1 MSAQRRLSP
10 RHWIPLGAVV
20 ILLSAVVLPPLINLN
35 RYQRRIAVSISHSVG
50 RPVHLSSVTLRLL
63 PLPGFELSDF
73 WVEEDPH
80 FGAEPILRSTS
91 VVAYLRLS
99 SLWRGKL
106 EVARIYFDEAS
117 LNLVRADD
125 GTWNFGSILLQAAHS
140 ANAPTGQRYASNTP
154 RFPYIQATSARINFK
169 RGNEKKPFSFLN
181 ADLSVWLDNPDEWGV
196 HFRAQPVRTDLDL
209 DLSDT
214 GLLRIDGSLR
224 RAATLAEMPVKLHAE
239 WSSAPLG
246 QLGRLTL
253 GKDVGWR
260 GDLDVQANITGSVGL
275 AELET
280 QIKVAGLHRAEFVPA
295 QQLDLNTVCRA
306 SYHKDTR
313 SVEGIA
319 CSSSVGSGD
328 LLLHGHIRK
337 MQPGAETKLD
347 LEIRGLPASAVLTG
361 LQELRD
367 GWGNELRTTGEING
381 HFTYISSSDSPSFL
395 LGEARAR
402 SLTLV
407 PPNPLRPLALSPVHL
422 FLEGHT
428 ATSGAAR
435 FTHPAAI
442 PIAQQAL
449 VLQPIRLSL
458 GEPSPLSIDGRFTL
472 SGFNLHLSGSAA
484 IARLRG
490 LSRALAG
497 ASASQPSSQSSW
509 GGIAGAKLGTRGTA
523 NLDLNVHGPWLLP
536 VADAEHPV
544 LPSVT
549 EGTVLLRDVE
559 LSAPYLSRP
568 LNIASA
574 RGTIHPADV
583 SWSDVSFVYGDL
595 EGEGALEY
603 PKLCTPEAACS
614 GHFTLAEP
622 SLDIGELQST
632 LRSSGQSGEILEEI
646 LSHIDHRATVWPQL
660 AGTFQVG
667 SLSMGKLVLHDAV
680 GDVEIAGRSMQIR
693 SLDGQMLNGS
703 VHLTGTLEATGDAPH
718 YEFNAEI
725 TNASLTALAAL
736 SAEHWG
742 SGAADFSA
750 HWIMSGSDTQELI
763 RSANGTLH
771 WNWRKGSLAAPV
783 SSSSTTALELM
794 RFDNWS
800 GDAAIQDSG
809 ISIQQSILA
818 RGAEAT
824 PLSGTISFNRQIDL
838 KSDSQSDGFSV
849 TGTLEHPRVMLV
861 TVSSRSTPE
870 TVVSR

>member
-1 MSAQRRLSP
+1 MSEQRRLSP
-10 RHWIPLGAVV
+10 RHRILLGAVV
-20 ILLSAVVLPPLINLN
+20 ILVSALVLPPLINLN
-35 RYQRRIAVSISHSVG
+35 RYQRRIAASISHSVG

-80 FGAEPILRSTS
+80 FGAEPILRSSS

-106 EVARIYFDEAS
+106 EVARIYFDEPS
-117 LNLVRADD
+117 LNLVRAGD

-154 RFPYIQATSARINFK
+154 RFPYIEATSARINFK
-169 RGNEKKPFSFLN
+169 QGNEKKPFSFLN
-181 ADLSVWLDNPDEWGV
+181 ADLSVWLENPEEWGV

-224 RAATLAEMPVKLHAE
+224 RAATLAEMPVKLNAE

-246 QLGRLTL
+246 QLSRLTL
-253 GKDVGWR
+253 GRDVGWR
-260 GDLDVQANITGSVGL
+260 GDLEVQANIIGSVGL

-280 QIKVAGLHRAEFVPA
+280 RLKVAGLHRAEFLPA
-295 QQLDLNTVCRA
+295 QQLDLNTECKA

-319 CSSSVGSGD
+319 CSSSVGSGK
-328 LLLHGHIRK
+328 LLLHGQIRE
-337 MQPGAETKLD
+337 MQPGAQTKLD
-347 LEIRGLPASAVLTG
+347 LEIIRLPASSILAG

-367 GWGNELRTTGEING
+367 GWGNGVRTTGEING
-381 HFTYISSSDSPSFL
+381 HFTYISSSDFPPSL
-395 LGEARAR
+395 SGEARAR
-402 SLTLV
+402 SLTLI
-407 PPNPLRPLALSPVHL
+407 PPDPLKPLAVSPLRL
-422 FLEGHT
+422 FFEGH
-428 ATSGAAR
+428 APTSRAAH
-435 FTHPAAI
+435 FTQPAAI

-449 VLQPIRLSL
+449 LLQPMRLSL
-458 GEPSPLSIDGRFTL
+458 GEPSPLSIDGRFSF
-472 SGFNLHLSGSAA
+472 SGFDLHLSGSAA

-490 LSRALAG
+490 LSRALTG
-497 ASASQPSSQSSW
+497 AYPSEPSW
-509 GGIAGAKLGTRGTA
+509 GGIAGVKLGTTGTA
-523 NLDLNVHGPWLLP
+523 SLDLNVHGPWLLP
-536 VADAEHPV
+536 VADAEHPG

-549 EGTVLLRDVE
+549 EGTLLLRDVE
-559 LSAPYLSRP
+559 LNAPYLSHP
-568 LNIASA
+568 LKIASA

-583 SWSDVSFVYGDL
+583 AWSDVSFVYGDF
-595 EGEGALEY
+595 EAQGALEY
-603 PKLCTPEAACS
+603 PTLCTPGTSCS

-622 SLDIGELQST
+622 SLDIGKLQST
-632 LRSSGQSGEILEEI
+632 LRSSSQSGEILEEI
-646 LSHIDHRATVWPQL
+646 LSHIDHHATIWPQL
-660 AGTFQVG
+660 SGTFQIG
-667 SLSMGKLVLHDAV
+667 SLSMGKLVVHDAV
-680 GDVEIAGRSMQIR
+680 GDAEIAGRSMQIR

-703 VHLTGTLEATGDAPH
+703 VHLAGKVDATGGAPN

-725 TNASLTALAAL
+725 RNASLTALAAL

-750 HWIMSGSDTQELI
+750 HWTMSGSDAQELI
-763 RSANGTLH
+763 RSANGSLH
-771 WNWRKGSLAAPV
+771 WNWRKGSLAASV
-783 SSSSTTALELM
+783 SSASTAAPELM
-794 RFDNWS
+794 RFDDWS
-800 GDAAIQDSG
+800 GDATIQDAG
-809 ISIQQSILA
+809 ISIQQSVLT

-861 TVSSRSTPE
+861 TVSSRSAPE